1 MKNAAT
7 TTSLGETIAIAV
19 KLQRPKVAEVN
30 AVTIEVGIAE
40 AVDISVA
47 TIVEVTVEEVG
58 VNAVTIE
65 VGIAEA
71 VDISVVTT
79 VEVTVEVVT
88 VEETEAN
95 VETIEVEIAEAV
107 AKGVIA
113 ITTTIA
119 PLVENIVE
127 AMIAD
132 LAEIPE
138 NLVVGG
144 PKARAAPVS
153 AEISRGAFI

>member
-47 TIVEVTVEEVG
+47 T
-58 VNAVTIE
+58 
-65 VGIAEA
+65 
-71 VDISVVTT
+71 T

-95 VETIEVEIAEAV
+95 VETIEVGIAEAV

>member
-19 KLQRPKVAEVN
+19 KLQRPKGAEASV
-30 AVTIEVGIAE
+30 VTIEAE
-40 AVDISVA
+40 
-47 TIVEVTVEEVG
+47 
-58 VNAVTIE
+58 
-65 VGIAEA
+65 IAEA

-79 VEVTVEVVT
+79 VEVTVEVA
-88 VEETEAN
+88 EA
-95 VETIEVEIAEAV
+95 TAATAEVEIAEVVDISVVTTVEATVEVAV
-107 AKGVIA
+107 PKEVIGT
-113 ITTTIA
+113 TTTIA
-119 PLVENIVE
+119 RLVENIVE

-132 LAEIPE
+132 LAGIPE

-144 PKARAAPVS
+144 QKARAGPAS